1 MLKMRAIIKQART
14 YLKKLKKNV
23 TKDYYQNKLKLYEN
37 SIKNTW
43 KVMKEI
49 TGKKKRKNNTFP
61 KKENCWTNRIK
72 QHSAYSWWF

>member
-14 YLKKLKKNV
+14 YLKKLNKNV
-23 TKDYYQNKLKLYEN
+23 AKDYYQNKLKLYEN

-49 TGKKKRKNNTFP
+49 TSKKKRKNNTFP
-61 KKENCWTNRIK
+61 KKDNCWTNRIK
-72 QHSAYSWWF
+72 QHSAYSW